1 MGTARLRRPIVRRV
15 TGNRMVTKVSERECT
30 TGLRRKPE
38 KRPSCGILKPINPLG
53 RSAPR
58 GTRLGRIWG
67 DTNEPRRLL
76 VLSPVSNGDLP
87 GWEQLQ
93 TPSGP
98 SHRRQQQNQ
107 QAQNSR
113 PGQSAQN
120 VPNHEAHRLFPP
132 RGGNRERI
140 CLESYSVGITSP
152 KQHRSFM
159 DTGIL
164 GTTGVV
170 AQGVSGA
177 PGIPRVIPLPRALRG
192 AEAAPEG
199 RAISGRYH
207 PVSAGRRL
215 RAFPSAAG

>member
-1 MGTARLRRPIVRRV
+1 MGTARLSKAIVRRV
-15 TGNRMVTKVSERECT
+15 TENRMVTKVSERECT
-30 TGLRRKPE
+30 IGLRKKPG
-38 KRPSCGILKPINPLG
+38 KRPSCRILKLINRLG

-58 GTRLGRIWG
+58 GTHLGRTWA
-67 DTNEPRRLL
+67 DTNEPRCLL
-76 VLSPVSNGDLP
+76 VLLSGSNGDLP

-152 KQHRSFM
+152 KQHRSFVW
-159 DTGIL
+159 T
-164 GTTGVV
+164 
-170 AQGVSGA
+170 QG
-177 PGIPRVIPLPRALRG
+177 
-192 AEAAPEG
+192 
-199 RAISGRYH
+199 
-207 PVSAGRRL
+207 
-215 RAFPSAAG
+215 F